1 MMFLAVNGSLMRGL
15 ELNRNLLEVGA
26 VFIREDRTA
35 PIYRLWSINDRYPG
49 MLRTSEGNAQAIELE
64 IWDLDEA
71 GLVRVLEQEPA
82 GLTIGRVVLEAGN
95 EVLGVLAEPYLV
107 EGRQE
112 ITRYGG
118 WRGYLKAK
126 GV

>member
-1 MMFLAVNGSLMRGL
+1 MFLAVNGSLMRGL

>member
-1 MMFLAVNGSLMRGL
+1 MFLAVNGSLMRGL

-118 WRGYLKAK
+118 WRGYSRAK

>member
-1 MMFLAVNGSLMRGL
+1 
-15 ELNRNLLEVGA
+15 
-26 VFIREDRTA
+26 
-35 PIYRLWSINDRYPG
+35 
-49 MLRTSEGNAQAIELE
+49 
-64 IWDLDEA
+64 
-71 GLVRVLEQEPA
+71 
-82 GLTIGRVVLEAGN
+82 LEAGN

-118 WRGYLKAK
+118 WRGYSRAK